1 MSFLWMSSD
10 LTETLTLCDRVYAMY
25 DGRIISEIAAPTMA
39 DEEHVLAAVLG
50 RGGAASPT

>member
-1 MSFLWMSSD
+1 
-10 LTETLTLCDRVYAMY
+10 MY